1 MCLAI
6 PARVTAL
13 LANDEA
19 RIEVGGVHKVISIAL
34 VDEVA
39 VGDYLIVHVGFAIG
53 KLDPTEAEQ
62 TLALFAQMAQLDP
75 SNPAPY
81 Q

>member
-53 KLDPTEAEQ
+53 KLDPAEAEQ

-75 SNPAPY
+75 TNPAPY

>member
-53 KLDPTEAEQ
+53 KLDPAEAEQ

>member
-6 PARVTAL
+6 PARVAEL
-13 LANDEA
+13 LDGDQA
-19 RIEVGGVHKVISIAL
+19 RIELGGVHKVISIAL

-53 KLDPTEAEQ
+53 KLDPAEAEQ

-75 SNPAPY
+75 TNSASY